1 MSLFRAVADTFRNQ
15 SPVSYTA
22 NRSPFWRS
30 MGNADRTGQLE
41 AMDATPAMFA
51 IASSLAADVARV
63 EWKLYR
69 KKTDQRR
76 IFRTEGAESR
86 QEVMDHMALR
96 VWNKPNPFMT
106 RQEYVETVQM
116 HYELTGEQWWTVGY
130 GAIGGVSLSFP
141 SELWPV
147 RPDRMDPVPDP
158 QEFLTGYV
166 YSSPDGTKV
175 PLDLNQVAFLRRPH
189 PMDPYRGIS
198 PVSAIAWDLDA
209 DNAAA
214 QYNRNFFRNSA
225 EPGGIITVPK
235 KLSDRDFADLK
246 MRWNEQHRGVA
257 NAHRVAILAGENF
270 SYQDRHVTQS
280 DMQFVELRNVS
291 TEQVRMAYRY
301 PKPMLGTVEDVNRA
315 NADAAEV
322 VYARWLMVDRLER
335 IKQALNFDFLPLFG
349 SAADSVEFDYESPVP
364 EDKEADN
371 AELTAKVQAYQTLV
385 NAGADPQGVLEFL
398 GLPDNLYK
406 EPEPMPAPL
415 LQPAQQPQEGPGGQQ
430 MPPGQMNGFHRPI
443 RRETTRA

>member
-1 MSLFRAVADTFRNQ
+1 MRSTFGLMRDAFRNQ
-15 SPVSYTA
+15 APISYVA
-22 NRSPFWRS
+22 NRTPFWRS
-30 MGNADRTGQLE
+30 MGNADKTGQLE
-41 AMDATPAMFA
+41 SMDATPAMFA

-63 EWKLYR
+63 EWKLFR
-69 KKTDQRR
+69 KKVDQRR
-76 IFRTEGAESR
+76 VYRTEGVESR

-106 RQEYVETVQM
+106 RQEYVESVQM

-130 GAIGGVSLSFP
+130 GAIGGMQLSFP

-147 RPDRMDPVPDP
+147 RPDRMEAVPDP

-166 YSSPDGTKV
+166 YSSPDGMKV
-175 PLDLNQVAFLRRPH
+175 PLDLNQVIFLRRPH

-235 KLSDRDFADLK
+235 KLNDRDFHDLR

-270 SYQDRHVTQS
+270 QYQDRHVTQT

-315 NADAAEV
+315 NADAAEY
-322 VYARWLMVDRLER
+322 VYAKWLMVDRLER
-335 IKQALNFDFLPLFG
+335 LKQALNYDFLPLFG
-349 SAADSVEFDYESPVP
+349 STGEGVEFDYCSPVS

-371 AELTAKVQAYQTLV
+371 AELTAKVQAYAGLV
-385 NAGADPQGVLEFL
+385 NAGADPQGALEYL
-398 GLPDNLYK
+398 GLPDTLYK
-406 EPEPMPAPL
+406 EPEPVPAPL
-415 LQPAQQPQEGPGGQQ
+415 QQQNPQD
-430 MPPGQMNGFHRPI
+430 MPPQSMNGYRPI
-443 RRETTRA
+443 RREALRA

>member
-1 MSLFRAVADTFRNQ
+1 MSLLGAVADTFRNQ
-15 SPVSYTA
+15 SPVPYTA
-22 NRSPFWRS
+22 NRQPFWRS
-30 MGNADRTGQLE
+30 TGNGDRTGQLE
-41 AMDATPAMFA
+41 SMDATPAMFA

-69 KKTDQRR
+69 KKVDQRR

-86 QEVMDHMALR
+86 LEVMDHQALR
-96 VWNKPNPFMT
+96 VWNRPNPFMT
-106 RQEYVETVQM
+106 RQEYVETVQL

-130 GAIGGVSLSFP
+130 GAIGGISLSFP

-147 RPDRMDPVPDP
+147 RPDRMEAVPDP
-158 QEFLTGYV
+158 QKFLTGYV

-175 PLDLNQVAFLRRPH
+175 PLELNQVVFLRRPH

-198 PVSAIAWDLDA
+198 PVSAIGWDLDA

-214 QYNRNFFRNSA
+214 QYNRNYFRNGA

-235 KLSDRDFADLK
+235 KLSDREFNDLR
-246 MRWNEQHRGVA
+246 MRWNESHRGVA

-270 SYQDRHVTQS
+270 GYESVTPTMR
-280 DMQFVELRNVS
+280 DMQFVELRHVS

-315 NADAAEV
+315 NAEAAEV

-335 IKQALNFDFLPLFG
+335 IKQALNFEYLPLFG
-349 SAADSVEFDYESPVP
+349 TAGEGVEFDYCSPVP

-385 NAGADPQGVLEFL
+385 DAGADPQGALQFL
-398 GLPDNLYK
+398 GLPDTLYK
-406 EPEPMPAPL
+406 EPQVQPQPEPNLAPAPQL
-415 LQPAQQPQEGPGGQQ
+415 
-430 MPPGQMNGFHRPI
+430 NGFYRPI